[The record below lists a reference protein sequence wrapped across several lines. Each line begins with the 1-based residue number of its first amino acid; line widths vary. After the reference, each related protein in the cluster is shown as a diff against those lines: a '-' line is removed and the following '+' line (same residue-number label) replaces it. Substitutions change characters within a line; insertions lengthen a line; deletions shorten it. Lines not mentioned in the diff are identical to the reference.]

1 MGSKL
6 KSLLPILMPILNTK
20 LQVSCAKPEFFGF
33 FYLNMP
39 MTIGEHI
46 TKEKNHVKESI
57 ENYHCD

>member
-1 MGSKL
+1 
-6 KSLLPILMPILNTK
+6 MPILNTK